1 MDFLSVPQSARVD
14 GIIYKNNYPLIIH
27 RGIATDF
34 LHQIWWYHYP
44 QYKLDKLSRHPSQI
58 RSAFIMDLKLENKT
72 VLVTAGSKG
81 IGLATARGF
90 HKEGARVAICGR
102 TRENLDTAAALMP
115 GCHIIAGDVSNAED
129 IERIVA
135 SATETFGGIDI
146 LVNNAGGPP
155 PGLFVDLDD
164 SDWAKAVELTL
175 MSVVRATRLVLP
187 HMQAQ
192 KWGRIVNISS
202 SGVKQPV
209 PGLTLSNSIRMAVLG
224 WAKTLANQVG
234 PDNILVNTV
243 CPRLH
248 QYRSHYA
255 DTGDPIGGF
264 REICRWTRASHGC
277 TDPASKDWRAGGG
290 CQSCGVPRLRSS
302 ELYHRH
308 RHSGGR
314 RLGSK
319 SELDLLPFDCLPPAP
334 IFRVR

>member
-1 MDFLSVPQSARVD
+1 
-14 GIIYKNNYPLIIH
+14 
-27 RGIATDF
+27 
-34 LHQIWWYHYP
+34 
-44 QYKLDKLSRHPSQI
+44 
-58 RSAFIMDLKLENKT
+58 MDLKLENKS

-90 HKEGARVAICGR
+90 YEAGARVAICGR
-102 TRENLDTAAALMP
+102 SQENLDAAVELMP
-115 GCHIIAGDVSNAED
+115 DCLAIAGDVSNAED

-135 SATETFGGIDI
+135 LATKKTGGIDI

-175 MSVVRATRLVLP
+175 MSVVRTTRLVLP

-243 CPRLH
+243 CPGSTNTDRITQILET
-248 QYRSHYA
+248 RSA
-255 DTGDPIGGF
+255 ASGKSVDELAQAMAAQIPLRRIGEPEEVANLAVF
-264 REICRWTRASHGC
+264 
-277 TDPASKDWRAGGG
+277 
-290 CQSCGVPRLRSS
+290 
-302 ELYHRH
+302 
-308 RHSGGR
+308 
-314 RLGSK
+314 LGSEAA
-319 SELDLLPFDCLPPAP
+319 SYITGTAIQVDGGSVQSLG
-334 IFRVR
+334 